1 MSDAV
6 IGDHRRVSPLAN
18 FISLGGAVDGMTV
31 FLSSHAPAGAFLSAQ
46 GMSDLGTNVIVV
58 WTLAP
63 GDYRYKYM
71 HPPFCYSSLPFLGP
85 FPLEC
90 QFTID
95 IHLCLSPPPPFF

>member
-6 IGDHRRVSPLAN
+6 MGDHRRVSPLAN

-63 GDYRYKYM
+63 GDYRYKYASALLL
-71 HPPFCYSSLPFLGP
+71 F
-85 FPLEC
+85 
-90 QFTID
+90 
-95 IHLCLSPPPPFF
+95 LSPIPRPISSRMPVHH